1 MRYYRIIVLLCFLGI
16 SVLIFFF
23 LMRMQDFERRE
34 RASVVA
40 IELPYTWIGNISKTP
55 IAEPSGITY
64 HPLRKTL
71 FVVDDGGFI
80 HEIRPDGTSAKMKN
94 FKERDLEG
102 ITTHPITGNLYVVVE
117 DDELILE
124 INAETFAIQREFKIN
139 RIFEGKPILK
149 EGGMGVEAIAFVPDN
164 SHQEGG
170 TFWIGNQTINLK
182 PSGERS
188 VVCEVEVPLISS
200 DAKVSDC
207 KIVRFFEMDFVDIS
221 GLTYDAQADSLVLI
235 SDTANLLVEL
245 KRDGSMLHKYLLPG
259 KDQEGVTLDGLGYMY
274 ISQESGQI
282 IKLADSRLR

>member
-1 MRYYRIIVLLCFLGI
+1 
-16 SVLIFFF
+16 
-23 LMRMQDFERRE
+23 MRMQDFERRE